1 MPTYN
6 GTLMI
11 MVAWMP
17 SASPAVL
24 CGGQT
29 SYSITSTA
37 CLGPFPFLALPRVAI
52 SSEYALISHPPP
64 NQVAM
69 LPWKLPPR
77 TLLTQQENAGSGG
90 YMAVRLL
97 DSTDTGS

>member
-6 GTLMI
+6 GTPMT

-17 SASPAVL
+17 SAFPAVL

-37 CLGPFPFLALPRVAI
+37 CLGPSPLLALLRVALD
-52 SSEYALISHPPP
+52 SGYALIPQHP
-64 NQVAM
+64 
-69 LPWKLPPR
+69 
-77 TLLTQQENAGSGG
+77 T
-90 YMAVRLL
+90 
-97 DSTDTGS
+97 